1 MTNGEYKYLGPK
13 RGSLYRQ
20 YFVKGRNCRA
30 QSVYLDIVGPE
41 QMTPEQAAENWN
53 VPLEAVLECVDYCE
67 KHADVLRQ
75 DWEEEEKAIARMR
88 AADPKAFPKPPK
100 S

>member
-1 MTNGEYKYLGPK
+1 MVNGEYKYLGPK

-20 YFVKGRNCRA
+20 YFVKDGNSRA
-30 QSVYLDIVGPE
+30 QSVYLDIVGSE

-53 VPLEAVLECVDYCE
+53 IPLEAVLECVDYCE
-67 KHADVLRQ
+67 KNADVLRQ
-75 DWEEEEKAIARMR
+75 DWEEEEEAIGRMR
-88 AADPKAFPKPPK
+88 AAHPEAFPKPPK

>member
-20 YFVKGRNCRA
+20 DFVKGRNCRA

-41 QMTPEQAAENWN
+41 QMTPEQARQLLDAQKDDEHML
-53 VPLEAVLECVDYCE
+53 PIKPE
-67 KHADVLRQ
+67 KKSTDRNRPFK
-75 DWEEEEKAIARMR
+75 DW
-88 AADPKAFPKPPK
+88 
-100 S
+100 

>member
-1 MTNGEYKYLGPK
+1 MENGEYKYLGPK
-13 RGSLYRQ
+13 RGSRYRQ
-20 YFVKGRNCRA
+20 YFVNGRGVRA

-53 VPLEAVLECVDYCE
+53 IPVEAVLECVDYCE
-67 KHADVLRQ
+67 KNADVLRQ
-75 DWEEEEKAIARMR
+75 DWEEEEELIARTR
-88 AADPKAFPKPPK
+88 AAHPRAFPKPPK